1 MVKNIFKLICGTAM
15 LLAIVTVIIFGGVG
29 VIKYL
34 F

>member
-1 MVKNIFKLICGTAM
+1 MKNVFKLICGTAM
-15 LLAIVTVIIFGGVG
+15 LLAILAVIIFGGIG